1 MRFEVDRLDGP
12 ELAVF
17 SALNEPQLYHYFEP
31 EPGVFLA
38 ETANVIERALS
49 AGFQPLSMLVET
61 RLADEGEEL
70 LRKAGSADISIYV
83 TSSDVLK
90 KITGYGMTHGM
101 LCAMRRRAL
110 PAADK
115 LLGKIGGAAVP
126 AEGDS
131 LGFGVAGVKAEPDDR
146 QRIVVLEEVVNPA
159 NVGAI
164 FRSAAALGMDAVL
177 LAPGC
182 ADPLQRRAIR
192 VSMGTVFQVPWTFLG
207 EDWIEYLHGKDFR
220 LAAMALRDE
229 AIPVSD
235 PCLKE
240 IKKLALLMGS
250 EGPGLRASTIDAADY
265 TVIIPMY
272 HGVDSLNVA
281 AASAV
286 ACWELGKG

>member
-1 MRFEVDRLDGP
+1 MDRLDLP

-17 SALNEPQLYHYFEP
+17 SALNEPQLYHCFEP

-61 RLADEGEEL
+61 RLVNDGEAL
-70 LRKAGSADISIYV
+70 LKKAGSEDAPVYAVSPE
-83 TSSDVLK
+83 VLK

-101 LCAMRRRAL
+101 LCAMRRRTL
-110 PAADK
+110 PA
-115 LLGKIGGAAVP
+115 
-126 AEGDS
+126 
-131 LGFGVAGVKAEPDDR
+131 PDEVLNPGDR

-207 EDWIEYLHGKDFR
+207 EDWIEYLHGKGFK

-235 PCLKE
+235 PRLKE
-240 IKKLALLMGS
+240 IKRLALLMGS
-250 EGPGLRASTIDAADY
+250 EGPGLKASTIDAADY

-286 ACWELGKG
+286 ACWELSRR